1 MFDPNRI
8 CLGCMEELE
17 NGAVVC
23 PKCGWNNAANN
34 NVSHQLLAGSVL
46 LGKYL
51 VGRVLGEGGFGITY
65 IGWDLILE
73 RKVAIK
79 EFYPQ
84 GIVNRELTHR
94 STVVS
99 CVGKEEFIEKEKEG
113 FIKEAKTMA
122 KLGNIPGIVTMHDV
136 FAQNGTVY
144 IVMDYVKGKT
154 LKAYVKENGNR
165 LPVQQVISLLEPI
178 FKALQNV
185 HEKGLIHRDIS
196 PDNIMLRPDGTAV
209 LLDFGAARQMSVAGE
224 RSLTVNLKHG
234 YAPME
239 QYQTRGVQGP
249 WTDVY
254 ALSATIYRLITGKVP
269 PSAADRIIEDDL
281 PLPSTLGADILPW
294 QEKALMHGLA
304 VRTADRILNV
314 SELWEG
320 LTTDP
325 AAEPARVQSPENPG
339 EENESGETK
348 DLFVEQHNEKD
359 MPIEPAKEIKKQ
371 AKEDAVNQAEECEKP
386 SDAVNEEKKGKEV
399 AKQPEKKRKGK
410 NTKFLVIISAI
421 LTVLLLMLI
430 FEPSIDAFSIKK
442 ESNYKKGINLFENRE
457 YGGAYEYLSKA
468 RGYKDVEKYIKEIDI
483 EYNEAK
489 SLYKRGYFNEARR
502 KFEELHDYRNANNL
516 FLECQRGVAYY
527 YLEEM
532 EPEMAIWE
540 FEKLE
545 HVDRVIDFLDSVRL
559 KLQNAES
566 QQGKY
571 SVIEYEYLR
580 ANRCFDEYSDLEKEN
595 LKGAIY
601 HIATGAMKREEYIF
615 SRKLFVMLDGYSD
628 SANKIENI
636 DATIIKYINEHQK
649 ADDYLTYQYLM
660 RILTFDWEYREWV
673 EKIKD
678 SLYGKFVNFGGNENM
693 VWTLAKDGTLLING
707 VGTILYVSL
716 SSDEKDATKKIV
728 ICEGIEKIDTASL
741 YGFDKIESVEIPS
754 TVEYIGA
761 NAFGFSSS
769 SSDYMISKIKISKDN
784 KYYTVVNG
792 KLVKIGD

>member
-165 LPVQQVISLLEPI
+165 LPVQQVISFLEPI

-281 PLPSTLGADILPW
+281 PLPSTLGADILSW

-325 AAEPARVQSPENPG
+325 AAEPAQVQSPENPV
-339 EENESGETK
+339 EENES
-348 DLFVEQHNEKD
+348 VESEHISAVQGDEKNAQA
-359 MPIEPAKEIKKQ
+359 EPSKEIKKQ
-371 AKEDAVNQAEECEKP
+371 AKEDSVNQAEECEKP
-386 SDAVNEEKKGKEV
+386 SDAVNEEKKGKEE
-399 AKQPEKKRKGK
+399 AKQPEKKRKGE
-410 NTKFLVIISAI
+410 NTKLLVILSAI

-430 FEPSIDAFSIKK
+430 FEPSIAAFSNTQK
-442 ESNYKKGINLFENRE
+442 EIAYKKGVNLFENRE
-457 YGGAYEYLSKA
+457 YSEAYKYFTKA
-468 RGYKDVEKYIKEIDI
+468 GKYKDADDYCHKSLGYNYCKEMELDKAIEEFRRLKYFGSVVAFLT
-483 EYNEAK
+483 EYNEIGRCPYFNYSFLDVWDTYEDAIDLVLGDHGYYYSRDSTDNIK
-489 SLYKRGYFNEARR
+489 EAVYCIAMESMEQEEYFRARDLFEIIRDYSNSAYMIKNINDTMTEYIKGHQSEDDYRTCRYLDMLEYDHEWARENWNSLY
-502 KFEELHDYRNANNL
+502 H
-516 FLECQRGVAYY
+516 ECISVGTF
-527 YLEEM
+527 
-532 EPEMAIWE
+532 W
-540 FEKLE
+540 
-545 HVDRVIDFLDSVRL
+545 DS
-559 KLQNAES
+559 
-566 QQGKY
+566 
-571 SVIEYEYLR
+571 
-580 ANRCFDEYSDLEKEN
+580 
-595 LKGAIY
+595 
-601 HIATGAMKREEYIF
+601 M
-615 SRKLFVMLDGYSD
+615 
-628 SANKIENI
+628 
-636 DATIIKYINEHQK
+636 
-649 ADDYLTYQYLM
+649 
-660 RILTFDWEYREWV
+660 
-673 EKIKD
+673 
-678 SLYGKFVNFGGNENM
+678 
-693 VWTLAKDGTLLING
+693 WTLDRDGTLTISGECSYADAHLTLEQKDMVRRLVIN
-707 VGTILYVSL
+707 
-716 SSDEKDATKKIV
+716 
-728 ICEGIEKIDTASL
+728 EGIKAIDNDFA
-741 YGFDKIESVEIPS
+741 GFDLESVEIPS
-754 TVEYIGA
+754 TVEYI
-761 NAFGFSSS
+761 
-769 SSDYMISKIKISKDN
+769 SSDAFDESVIPKIKISKDN